1 MPIVSLLRAYK
12 IGLVKQADMPHTPP
26 PTFRKPAA
34 AALLATAGLVMTG
47 CETVSSMVGNDER
60 DANPAVAP
68 GDFVQLATRAES
80 SEPTRPANTDAGASD
95 PEPSEQ
101 AGDDNTDPSSSA
113 ANTGNRRD
121 ADSEGDNAVSVN
133 AMVGTINSEAVYADQ
148 IFDIN
153 LIAQLESFGRR
164 FDGEQFRE
172 RANQAIQ
179 EKLRGVI
186 INKLILGE
194 AEMNLQERQRPAVEQ
209 RVTQEREE
217 LIRFYGQG
225 SVSKARAQFRKERGQ
240 ALDDYLTGFREEL
253 IVQVYIRSK
262 VLPKI
267 SVSQINIENYYED
280 NKTKYHQPDRRAF
293 RIIRVGEAQAAD
305 RAKKRLKR
313 GEPFKDVA
321 SDPELNLYNP
331 PNAGAFNSGEPLPG
345 DTVYGIE
352 PVNDALIQLK
362 EGQHAGPIPAGDHF
376 YFVQLTAFTP
386 GKTIPLREAQLEIE
400 ETLRALAFEREVLRF
415 RMDLLERGSY
425 TDPEAMGEKLLD
437 IATSRYDR

>member
-1 MPIVSLLRAYK
+1 
-12 IGLVKQADMPHTPP
+12 MPHSPP
-26 PTFRKPAA
+26 PTLRKPAA
-34 AALLATAGLVMTG
+34 AALLAAGLALTG
-47 CETVSSMVGNDER
+47 CEAVNSMVGNDEE
-60 DANPAVAP
+60 DANPAIAP
-68 GDFVQLATRAES
+68 GDFVQLATRADA
-80 SEPTRPANTDAGASD
+80 SEPTRPASPDARDTES
-95 PEPSEQ
+95 EPSEQ
-101 AGDDNTDPSSSA
+101 AGDDNTDNPSSA
-113 ANTGNRRD
+113 DRAGNRRE
-121 ADSEGDNAVSVN
+121 AEGDNAVSVN

-164 FDGEQFRE
+164 FDGEQFRS
-172 RANQAIQ
+172 RADQAIQ
-179 EKLRGVI
+179 EKLRGII

-194 AEMNLQERQRPAVEQ
+194 AEMNLQERQRPAIEQ

-240 ALDDYLTGFREEL
+240 ELDDYLTGFREEL

-305 RAKKRLKR
+305 RVKKRLKR
-313 GEPFKDVA
+313 GDAFKDVA

-331 PNAGAFNSGEPLPG
+331 DNAGAFNNGEPLPG
-345 DTVYGIE
+345 DTVYGIA

-415 RMDLLERGSY
+415 RMDLLKRGSY

-437 IATSRYDR
+437 IAASRYDR